1 MSKDIR
7 NLRIRFVIIVIL
19 IVTVVLG
26 VIFGSFVDLTKRS
39 FVRIETDFA
48 YEVARNPIRY
58 GRPNASEDAVLPF
71 TVFEVIES
79 ADGPIAM
86 GYYGLSD
93 SLVEEGDL
101 NSDQISE
108 LITTIYRSA
117 EDTGLISKYN
127 LRYCKQQMIG
137 SSFNYA
143 VVNISG
149 DLATMS
155 ALRVRMTMLSL
166 IGILIFA
173 VIACILSK
181 WVVRPVEKAWTQQK
195 QFVSDASHELKTPL
209 TVITTNAELL
219 QSDDLTEA
227 EKSKYV
233 SNIVTVSH
241 QMRGLVEDLLNMARL
256 ENLDRSS
263 FERVDYSSVCQDA
276 LMQFEPVLFEMG
288 HMINEDIKPDI
299 HVKGNSQRLN
309 QLLTILLDNAGK
321 YSKSGDIDVSLT
333 QQGRNAVLTVSNPS
347 EEMSDQQLKDIFKR
361 FYRTDESRNEKS
373 SYGLGLSI
381 AQSICETHGGK
392 ITAEYNDG
400 VISFKASIPA
410 A

>member
-39 FVRIETDFA
+39 FVIKETDFA

-93 SLVEEGDL
+93 NFVDEDL
-101 NSDQISE
+101 DSDQISE
-108 LITTIYRSA
+108 LITTIYDSA

-127 LRYCKQQMIG
+127 LRFCKQHIIAD
-137 SSFNYA
+137 SYNYA
-143 VVNISG
+143 VVNISSN
-149 DLATMS
+149 LVTMK
-155 ALRVRMTMLSL
+155 ALRLRMTCLSVAA
-166 IGILIFA
+166 ILIFA

-241 QMRGLVEDLLNMARL
+241 HMRGLVEDLLNLARL

-321 YSKSGDIDVSLT
+321 YSKPGDIDVSLT
-333 QQGRNAVLTVSNPS
+333 QQGRNAVLTVSNPA

>member
-39 FVRIETDFA
+39 IERRETDFA
-48 YEVARNPIRY
+48 FKVASNPIKY
-58 GRPNASEDAVLPF
+58 GRPNAGDDAILPYA
-71 TVFEVIES
+71 VFEIIQTAE
-79 ADGPIAM
+79 GPIVM

-93 SLVEEGDL
+93 NLVDEDL
-101 NSDQISE
+101 NSDQINE
-108 LITTIYRSA
+108 LTDIIYRSA
-117 EDTGLISKYN
+117 EDTGLISKYK
-127 LRYCKQQMIG
+127 LRFCRQHIIADSY
-137 SSFNYA
+137 NYA
-143 VVNISG
+143 VVNISS

-155 ALRVRMTMLSL
+155 ALRVRMTMLSV
-166 IGILIFA
+166 IGIFIFA

-219 QSDDLTEA
+219 QSEDLTQE
-227 EKSKYV
+227 EKNKYV
-233 SNIVTVSH
+233 NNIVTVSH
-241 QMRGLVEDLLNMARL
+241 QMRGLVEDLLNLARL
-256 ENLDRSS
+256 ENLDKSS
-263 FERVDYSSVCQDA
+263 FERVDFSNVCRDA
-276 LMQFEPVLFEMG
+276 IMQFEPVLFEMG
-288 HMINEDIKPDI
+288 HMINEDIKADVY
-299 HVKGNSQRLN
+299 VKGNSQRLN

-321 YSKSGDIDVSLT
+321 YSKQGDIDVSLA
-333 QQGRNAVLTVSNPS
+333 QQGRNAVLCVSNPAD
-347 EEMSDQQLKDIFKR
+347 ELTDQQLKDIFKR

-392 ITAEYNDG
+392 IAAEYNDG
-400 VISFKASIPA
+400 VISFKATIPA